1 MLVVNAVIALRTPIT
16 IFLNTSTNLAD
27 TARDGRTGSSPAGA
41 VDSTRSEATLCETG
55 PDLTGV
61 DATGQGAVSIENGVT
76 GLDEVRVARLP
87 IKFVRLRF
95 LVGFGEFGGT

>member
-41 VDSTRSEATLCETG
+41 VDSTRSEATLGETR
-55 PDLTGV
+55 PDLAGV
-61 DATGQGAVSIENGVT
+61 GATGKGSVGIENGVT
-76 GLDEVRVARLP
+76 GLYEVRVARLTV
-87 IKFVRLRF
+87 FEGNR
-95 LVGFGEFGGT
+95 